1 MHLGIDG
8 GGARV
13 DANFRSFLWRNLLN
27 SDIEDEEDIPGI
39 LSDALRD
46 FQGHCKRAYG
56 SSSTSCT
63 VRVGGRKMNSQVL
76 SIAKGVLSLG
86 GQV

>member
-1 MHLGIDG
+1 MHVGIDG

-13 DANFRSFLWRNLLN
+13 DANFRSFLWRNLID
-27 SDIEDEEDIPGI
+27 SDIEDKEDIPGI

-46 FQGHCKRAYG
+46 FQGRGKRIYG
-56 SSSTSCT
+56 SPSTSCT
-63 VRVGGRKMNSQVL
+63 VLVGGRKMNSQVL
-76 SIAKGVLSLG
+76 PITKGVLSLD